1 MTISNEDPERVVK
14 ILMLFF
20 RQFNSVKFDESFLN
34 KGFDSILPVNLTIE
48 HEDLQMPTNIENAF
62 KSALDKVVSDGAEI
76 HISKFCKSID
86 LYRQVFGAIPSPMTE
101 DLAGIL

>member
-20 RQFNSVKFDESFLN
+20 RQFNSIKFDESFLS

-48 HEDLQMPTNIENAF
+48 HEDLQMPANVENAF
-62 KSALDKVVSDGAEI
+62 KSALEKVVSDGGEV
-76 HISKFCKSID
+76 HINKFCKAID
-86 LYRQVFGAIPSPMTE
+86 L
-101 DLAGIL
+101 